1 VENIV
6 TTADHAEQ
14 LSASFVTRIVGFEK
28 QVDAFEV
35 KTLERTTTNEYN
47 QLGGETDPG
56 VRNVV
61 KQANRNATKREART
75 YRRTLA
81 ESSDGERKE
90 RLQALLAI
98 DAEAGK
104 LAPLFESPVQMLSRM
119 GLGSPERSRYH
130 EQLSNAGPREL
141 QNYADWARHTG
152 DRILAAAVLSKLD
165 TLPAT
170 SRPFKAADF
179 ATSIVGEEFQ
189 GTRKALERIR
199 VAVQRAVN
207 ANRDFERGRID
218 ATAKI
223 SMGLATRHG

>member
-1 VENIV
+1 MENIL

-14 LSASFVTRIVGFEK
+14 LSASFVTRIAGFEK
-28 QVDAFEV
+28 QVEAFEV
-35 KTLERTTTNEYN
+35 KTLERTTLNEYN

-56 VRNVV
+56 VRRVV

-81 ESSDGERKE
+81 QSSDRERRE
-90 RLQALLAI
+90 RLQTLLAI

-104 LAPLFESPVQMLSRM
+104 VVPLFESPVQMLSRM
-119 GLGSPERSRYH
+119 GLGSPEGDRYH
-130 EQLSNAGPREL
+130 NQLRNAGPREL

-152 DRILAAAVLSKLD
+152 DRLLAAAVLSRLD

-170 SRPFKAADF
+170 SRPFKATEF
-179 ATSIVGEEFQ
+179 AMSIVGEDFQ
-189 GTRKALERIR
+189 ATRKAIERIR
-199 VAVQRAVN
+199 IAAQRAVN

>member
-1 VENIV
+1 MENIV

-14 LSASFVTRIVGFEK
+14 LSASFAARIMGFEK
-28 QVDAFEV
+28 QVEAFEV
-35 KTLERTTTNEYN
+35 KTLEHATTNEYN
-47 QLGGETDPG
+47 QLSGETDPG
-56 VRNVV
+56 VRQIV
-61 KQANRNATKREART
+61 KQTNRNATKREARA

-81 ESSDGERKE
+81 ESSEGERRE
-90 RLQALLAI
+90 RLKALLAI

-104 LAPLFESPVQMLSRM
+104 LGPLFESPVQMLSRM

-130 EQLSNAGPREL
+130 EQLRDAGPREL

-152 DRILAAAVLSKLD
+152 DRILAAAVLNRLD
-165 TLPAT
+165 TLPTT
-170 SRPFKAADF
+170 SRPFKAAEF

-189 GTRKALERIR
+189 ATKKALERIR

-223 SMGLATRHG
+223 SMGLARHHG